1 MISGRFIWETLRSE
15 FIQKQSAWD
24 EGMLEPIFHN
34 QAQCSA
40 WQHNSRHQNEAIQD
54 NYDSRDVLR
63 CGCLS
68 CSAETVQNLCKSAA
82 LLRVC
87 KVRGFLYVS
96 RRFNSST
103 FCFLVCLMIQS
114 WGWRGKFNPNGFSLC
129 LLKII
134 PRTEILF
141 SDGELFSRDE
151 GWIGRLG
158 NSFPRLGRTCECWC
172 R

>member
-34 QAQCSA
+34 QAQCLA
-40 WQHNSRHQNEAIQD
+40 WQHDSRQQNEAIPD
-54 NYDSRDVLR
+54 KIMIVAMFCAAAVWDW
-63 CGCLS
+63 
-68 CSAETVQNLCKSAA
+68 AAAAVQKPCTICANLLQYCVFVKS
-82 LLRVC
+82 
-87 KVRGFLYVS
+87 GDFLYLL

-141 SDGELFSRDE
+141 SDGELFSRD
-151 GWIGRLG
+151 
-158 NSFPRLGRTCECWC
+158 
-172 R
+172 